1 LFQCQQI
8 TYKKTRFRI
17 LALFIPFSSKLKIS
31 HASRIRAFLIVMM
44 MMDAGMGK
52 RERERKKKLLLPR
65 AKAVRCAPFASQS
78 PKRRMMRGVGWLVEG
93 FVSLSLPPRK
103 AQGANPPPP
112 DAVLYTP
119 SDGPGEISAAARN
132 ECRTAVPCRCI
143 GRRQGGADGHII
155 CSFLCLCG

>member
-1 LFQCQQI
+1 
-8 TYKKTRFRI
+8 
-17 LALFIPFSSKLKIS
+17 
-31 HASRIRAFLIVMM
+31 M
-44 MMDAGMGK
+44 
-52 RERERKKKLLLPR
+52 RERKRKKKLLLPR
-65 AKAVRCAPFASQS
+65 AKAVRCAPPFAAFASQS
-78 PKRRMMRGVGWLVEG
+78 PKRRMMRGWLVGWLRDS
-93 FVSLSLPPRK
+93 FLSLPPRK
-103 AQGANPPPP
+103 AQGANPPTP